1 MPEQQNIECFMARN
15 NKKTNN
21 MILQESQTV
30 EFKESWR
37 DEFLKTVCAFANTD
51 GGTLYIGINDQGE
64 VVGVDNIKKLD
75 DMQGS
80 RSDIISNIFS
90 S

>member
-1 MPEQQNIECFMARN
+1 
-15 NKKTNN
+15 

-51 GGTLYIGINDQGE
+51 GGTLYIGVNDKGAVKIYQEINSVSKPTATRDLQNLISLKVIEMTGTAGE
-64 VVGVDNIKKLD
+64 NIKYILV
-75 DMQGS
+75 GS
-80 RSDIISNIFS
+80 
-90 S
+90 

>member
-1 MPEQQNIECFMARN
+1 
-15 NKKTNN
+15 

-64 VVGVDNIKKLD
+64 VVGVDNIKKLLED
-75 DMQGS
+75 LPNKIMNNLLC
-80 RSDIISNIFS
+80 I
-90 S
+90 

>member
-1 MPEQQNIECFMARN
+1 
-15 NKKTNN
+15 